1 MICENKEDIKLNSE
15 IYLSESDKIIISRFS
30 DLLNGES
37 YQKEIEKIKFF
48 PHSGTGTSSDVISLS
63 QLIYENKNSR
73 TFEDLNE
80 EDKSSLK
87 EQVYNNK
94 QILIKLDKLN
104 NIIRD
109 MHDKLI
115 ICDEINMA
123 NISILKIIEEKI
135 DHGLEDNINSN
146 ITYNEYDKISN
157 NNFYSQLIKG
167 IKAINMDEINGE
179 NDFQEILFIIK
190 KIINNSTI
198 FLNINNKEE
207 NKRILIDYKD
217 KSLIDGNINEF

>member
-1 MICENKEDIKLNSE
+1 MIL
-15 IYLSESDKIIISRFS
+15 
-30 DLLNGES
+30 
-37 YQKEIEKIKFF
+37 
-48 PHSGTGTSSDVISLS
+48 LS